1 MAKRAHARNFP
12 YSRFLGGIPDD
23 RPRYFCPGP
32 EGPARQRP
40 ASPQV
45 NPKREDLSQ
54 FMAIFRIGN

>member
-1 MAKRAHARNFP
+1 MARQGLAGRC
-12 YSRFLGGIPDD
+12 SRRKIRTDD